1 MQQKIIGLVGL
12 IGSGKGTVADYLVNK
27 HKFRNISFANHLKD
41 AVSAVFSWPRNLLE
55 GDTEY
60 SRQWRDEVDEWWSE
74 RLNIPNL
81 TPRWVLQYLGTDVL
95 RKNFHDDIWIASL
108 EYQLLGEAQTN
119 FVISDVRF
127 PNEIEMIKK
136 LGGEIWHVQRGK
148 MPEWA
153 DIEYQDFQDLKR
165 HMTLYHK
172 DVHASE
178 WSWILN
184 KPDVLIKNNTALND
198 LYQCIEQCLKT

>member
-12 IGSGKGTVADYLVNK
+12 IGSGKGTVADYLVAK
-27 HKFRNISFANHLKD
+27 HQFRNISFANHLKD
-41 AVSAVFSWPRNLLE
+41 AVAAVFGWPRYLLE

-60 SRQWRDEVDEWWSE
+60 SRKWRDEIDEWWAE
-74 RLNIPNL
+74 RLNMPNL
-81 TPRWVLQYLGTDVL
+81 TPRWVLQYWGTDVL

-108 EYQLLGEAQTN
+108 EYQLLGEAQSH

-127 PNEIEMIKK
+127 PNEIEMIKR
-136 LGGEIWHVQRGK
+136 LGGEIWRIQRGK
-148 MPEWA
+148 APEWMA
-153 DIEYQDFQDLKR
+153 INYEDFRDLRR

-172 DVHASE
+172 DVHPSE

-184 KPDVLIKNNTALND
+184 KPDVIINNDSVISD
-198 LYQCIEQCLKT
+198 LHQSIEQCLII